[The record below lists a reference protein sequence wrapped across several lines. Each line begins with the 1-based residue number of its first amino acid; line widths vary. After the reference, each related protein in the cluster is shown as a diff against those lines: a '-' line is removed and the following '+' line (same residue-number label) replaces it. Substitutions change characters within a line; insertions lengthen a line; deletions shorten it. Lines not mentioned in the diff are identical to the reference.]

1 MTSPLTLAVSSAQPI
16 SCDDFSM
23 DTRTA
28 KINFC
33 VSVVLTLGMFA
44 SYAPQLY
51 KIVKRKSAEGISPS
65 FLLLG
70 TLSGGFFFCNIAML
84 ADPVV
89 HCCRAELSAT
99 ECLSASL
106 GIIQIFFQA
115 SMFFTIPV
123 FCIIFARH
131 QADRGQ
137 YAEIKRVTVLVAGVL
152 SMSAL
157 ICIVSKATGKYTR
170 SIADI
175 FGILAALLTTVQYL
189 PQIYTTYTLG
199 HVGSLSI
206 PMMCLQTPGGF
217 VWALSLALRPET
229 KWSTW
234 AVTFTAAV
242 LQGVLLIMAV
252 SFEFKDKK
260 VDERTALLNGS
271 AHDDG
276 YDD

>member
-1 MTSPLTLAVSSAQPI
+1 MSLIYETSPIPVTCSDYNL
-16 SCDDFSM
+16 

-28 KINFC
+28 RINFG
-33 VSVVLTLGMFA
+33 VSVFMTIGMFA

-70 TLSGGFFFCNIAML
+70 SLSGGFFFANIAML

-89 HCCRAELSAT
+89 HCCKRELTHT
-99 ECLSASL
+99 ECVSASL
-106 GIIQIFFQA
+106 GVLQIFFQA
-115 SMFFTIPV
+115 SMFYTIPI
-123 FCIIFARH
+123 FCLIFARR
-131 QADRGQ
+131 QADQDQ
-137 YAEIKRVTVLVAGVL
+137 YEEIKKVTILVTASFFISG
-152 SMSAL
+152 L
-157 ICIVSKATGKYTR
+157 ICVVSKTTGKYPRT
-170 SIADI
+170 IADI
-175 FGILAALLTTVQYL
+175 FGILAALLTCVQYI
-189 PQIYTTYTLG
+189 PQIYTTYNLG

-252 SFEFKDKK
+252 SFEYRDKEVEGV
-260 VDERTALLNGS
+260 VDERTALLEE
-271 AHDDG
+271 DI
-276 YDD
+276 

>member
-1 MTSPLTLAVSSAQPI
+1 MSLTYNMSPTSPALPPNCS
-16 SCDDFSM
+16 DYNM

-28 KINFC
+28 RINFG
-33 VSVVLTLGMFA
+33 VSVLMTFGMFA

-70 TLSGGFFFCNIAML
+70 SLSGGFFFANIAML

-89 HCCRAELSAT
+89 HCCKRELSAT
-99 ECLSASL
+99 ECVSASL
-106 GIIQIFFQA
+106 GIVQIFFQA
-115 SMFFTIPV
+115 SMFYTIPI
-123 FCIIFARH
+123 FCLIWARR
-131 QADRGQ
+131 QADQNQ
-137 YAEIKRVTVLVAGVL
+137 YEEIKKVTKLVTASFFV
-152 SMSAL
+152 SAL
-157 ICIVSKATGKYTR
+157 VCVVSKTTGKYTR
-170 SIADI
+170 TIADV
-175 FGILAALLTTVQYL
+175 FGILAALLTCVQYL

-234 AVTFTAAV
+234 AVTFVAAV

-252 SFEFKDKK
+252 SFEFRDKK

-271 AHDDG
+271 VDDEA
-276 YDD
+276 